1 MRGGQGETVVDVDRD
16 VVSLPEVE
24 GSGHVSDEIPG
35 GPGWRF
41 EPDWDGLGVSARFGP
56 DRASL
61 VSDRGRS
68 FDRFFPEVVR
78 SLGALGDED
87 TVVRGSLIVV
97 CNRGFDHE
105 LLRRR
110 LHPSHARVATLES
123 ATPATFVLT
132 DVVLRGSRDLRRLTL
147 VERRRSLEDLGASL
161 HVPLAS
167 ASLGRIMPGTP
178 LVLAPL
184 TSDRTIATRWLLDRD
199 AVGRDGVIARHD
211 DGRRWVRVRRVRSVA
226 CVVTSFRS
234 SAKGPSSVRL
244 GLYES
249 ERLVEVGRTSMF
261 RRAPVRLAAHR
272 ALSTLPSAPHGHQ
285 GGPQWIDVPPALV
298 CEVRVDR
305 LRGHRFRHTAEFA
318 RWLPDRNPESCTIE
332 QLEPSLVSV

>member
-1 MRGGQGETVVDVDRD
+1 MARD
-16 VVSLPEVE
+16 VVSLPEAE
-24 GSGHVSDEIPG
+24 GSSHLSEEIPG

-41 EPDWDGLGVSARFGP
+41 EPDWDGLGVSARIGS

-68 FDRFFPEVVR
+68 FDRYFPEVVR
-78 SLGALGDED
+78 SLSVLGQEEAV
-87 TVVRGSLIVV
+87 VVRGSLIVV

-110 LHPSHARVATLES
+110 FHPSITRVATLEAS
-123 ATPATFVLT
+123 TPATFVLT

-147 VERRRSLEDLGASL
+147 VERRRSLEDLAASMQ
-161 HVPLAS
+161 VPVAP
-167 ASLGRIMPGTP
+167 ASLGRVMPGTP
-178 LVLAPL
+178 VVLAPL

-199 AVGRDGVIARHD
+199 AVGRDGVIARHE
-211 DGRRWVRVRRVRSVA
+211 DGQRWVRVRRMRPVA

-234 SAKGPSSVRL
+234 SPKGPSSVRL

-249 ERLVEVGRTSMF
+249 GRLVEVGRTTMF
-261 RRAPVRLAAHR
+261 RRAPVRRAARLALA
-272 ALSTLPSAPHGHQ
+272 TLPVEPPRHEGEPEEGSE
-285 GGPQWIDVPPALV
+285 WVDVPPALV

-305 LRGHRFRHTAEFA
+305 LRGHRFRHAAEFG
-318 RWLPDRNPESCTIE
+318 RWLPDRDPESCTID
-332 QLEPSLVSV
+332 QLEPSLASA